1 MVAERNI
8 TMFMKRFFF
17 CLVVVLP
24 LLASA
29 QILKERRIYYLD
41 CSLSMKEGG
50 LWDIVRN
57 NLKNAI
63 GKVPYENTELLVVP
77 FAFDNLYHPHL
88 EAVSAKADQAGKD
101 ELKAYIANLTLN
113 KNTMTYH
120 KDVLD
125 DFYSQSVDDDKVTYM
140 FLMTD
145 GQDEGKKG
153 EFLSLLNQWGRLYGN
168 KNVYGFYVMLNKAAK
183 NAEIENAINSQPH
196 LWKVETADININLI
210 RLQNHAIFNIRNDSY
225 IDLPIY
231 GSSKGLTINADFAD
245 SSPYKVIKV
254 VQDTNKLRV
263 FIKVKENKSLLPDS
277 DLHNLNLTMT
287 GGGDFDFLV
296 TETVAVK
303 CENKK
308 ERSLKISVK

>member
-1 MVAERNI
+1 
-8 TMFMKRFFF
+8 MKRFFF

-24 LLASA
+24 VLVSA
-29 QILKERRIYYLD
+29 QILKERRVYYLD
-41 CSLSMKEGG
+41 CSYSMQGGG
-50 LWDIVRN
+50 LWDMVRD
-57 NLKNAI
+57 NLKTAI
-63 GKVPYENTELLVVP
+63 DRVPYDDTELLIVP
-77 FAFDNLYHPHL
+77 FAFDNLHHSRL
-88 EAVSAKADQAGKD
+88 KAVSAKADQAGKD
-101 ELKAYIANLTLN
+101 KLKAYIANLALN

-125 DFYSQSVDDDKVTYM
+125 DFYCQSVDDDKVTYM

-168 KNVYGFYVMLNKAAK
+168 RNVYGFYVMLNKAAK
-183 NAEIENAINSQPH
+183 NAEIENTINSQSH
-196 LWKVETADININLI
+196 LWKAETADININLI

-231 GSSKGLTINADFAD
+231 GISKGLTINADFVD
-245 SSPYKVIKV
+245 SSPYEVIKV
-254 VQDTNKLRV
+254 AQDTNKLRV

-287 GGGDFDFLV
+287 GGGNFDFLV

>member
-1 MVAERNI
+1 MQ
-8 TMFMKRFFF
+8 MKRFFF

-24 LLASA
+24 VLVSA
-29 QILKERRIYYLD
+29 QILKERRVYYLD
-41 CSLSMKEGG
+41 CSFSMKLNK
-50 LWDIVRN
+50 LWNPVRA
-57 NLKNAI
+57 NLNNAI
-63 GKVPYENTELLVVP
+63 DAVPYEDTELLVVP
-77 FAFDNLYHPHL
+77 FAFDNLHHSRL
-88 EAVSAKADQAGKD
+88 KAVFAKANQAGKD
-101 ELKAYIANLTLN
+101 KLKAYVNNLPLN
-113 KNTMTYH
+113 KGTMTYH

-145 GQDEGKKG
+145 GQDEGKPG

-168 KNVYGFYVMLNKAAK
+168 KNVYGFYVMLDLAARNPK
-183 NAEIENAINSQPH
+183 IEEAIDRQPH
-196 LWKVETADININLI
+196 LWKVETADININLV

-231 GSSKGLTINADFAD
+231 GTTKGLIINANFAD
-245 SSPYKVIKV
+245 SSPYEVIKV
-254 VQDTNKLRV
+254 AQDTNKLRV